1 MANINEIAVRHFYE
15 ALSTGDSAL
24 VDEALAAAWEA
35 VPPLRTGGGP
45 EGWKASIAH
54 LRGVFDDLTVEIQH
68 VVVDGDMVA
77 VRTLSRGKHTGEL
90 LGVEG
95 TGREVEFRAADFHQV
110 ADGRIVRTWHL
121 EDYFSIA
128 TQIGLE
134 FTRGA

>member
-1 MANINEIAVRHFYE
+1 MANDSDIAVRRFYQ
-15 ALSTGDSAL
+15 ALATGDGAL
-24 VDEALAAAWEA
+24 VDEALAPHWEA

-54 LRGVFDDLTVEIQH
+54 LRGVFGDLTVEIEH
-68 VVVDGDMVA
+68 IVADGDMVA
-77 VRTLSRGKHTGEL
+77 VRSVGRGKHTGEL

-95 TGREVEFRAADFHQV
+95 TGCEVEFRAADFHQV
-110 ADGRIVRTWHL
+110 LDGRIARTWHL
-121 EDYFSIA
+121 EDYFAIA

>member
-1 MANINEIAVRHFYE
+1 MANDSDIAVRRFYQ
-15 ALSTGDSAL
+15 ALATGDGAL
-24 VDEALAAAWEA
+24 VDEALAPHWEA

-54 LRGVFDDLTVEIQH
+54 LRGVFGDLTVDIEHI
-68 VVVDGDMVA
+68 VADGDMVA
-77 VRTLSRGKHTGEL
+77 VRSVGRGKHTGRL

-110 ADGRIVRTWHL
+110 LDGRIVRTWHL
-121 EDYFSIA
+121 EDYFAIA